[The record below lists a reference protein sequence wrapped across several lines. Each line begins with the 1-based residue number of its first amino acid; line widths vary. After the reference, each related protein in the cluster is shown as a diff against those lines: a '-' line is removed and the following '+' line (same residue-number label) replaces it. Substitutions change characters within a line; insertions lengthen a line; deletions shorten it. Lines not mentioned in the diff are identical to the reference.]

1 MLGLALYCD
10 TVAVVVY
17 VTVVAR
23 TNRCSVLVCFGTC
36 SLSKVRMVFG
46 GLDYERIKLRGN
58 RDKMRTCRSSRLR
71 LIDEEI
77 EEYEASVSGRAP
89 MEEGSDVEELI
100 ITADV
105 PLAVVI
111 LEIGVSSSSRHNT
124 VVTEDNDEEE
134 MEGGER
140 EGRKAANVLLWRKKM
155 ISASVLT
162 GSTAIWILFE
172 WLNYHFLS
180 LIFFSLIIGM
190 VAQFLWSNPSGLMKR
205 SPSQVPRIVLPDELF
220 VSIAITIG
228 AVVNRFLAF
237 LQNVASGGNLKQFLA
252 VFSINS
258 IYDLITLFHLF
269 EQLHALFLLDVEC
282 MPKSFEV
289 ISC

>member
-1 MLGLALYCD
+1 MDRLYGRQKPVHNLLG
-10 TVAVVVY
+10 VEN
-17 VTVVAR
+17 VT
-23 TNRCSVLVCFGTC
+23 
-36 SLSKVRMVFG
+36 
-46 GLDYERIKLRGN
+46 
-58 RDKMRTCRSSRLR
+58 
-71 LIDEEI
+71 
-77 EEYEASVSGRAP
+77 
-89 MEEGSDVEELI
+89 
-100 ITADV
+100 
-105 PLAVVI
+105 
-111 LEIGVSSSSRHNT
+111 
-124 VVTEDNDEEE
+124 
-134 MEGGER
+134 
-140 EGRKAANVLLWRKKM
+140 ANVLLWRKKK

-162 GSTAIWILFE
+162 GSTTIWIMFE

-190 VAQFLWSNPSGLMKR
+190 VAQFLWSNPSGLMNR

-220 VSIAITIG
+220 VSIAITI
-228 AVVNRFLAF
+228 RFLAF